1 MRISS
6 INSLKRVSD
15 NSQLILMS
23 ETIFAKKFTIEL
35 LMKYEQRVFEK
46 FQVAPMTTIEMKLLS
61 TKSTTQMFELKKN
74 TTY

>member
-1 MRISS
+1 
-6 INSLKRVSD
+6 
-15 NSQLILMS
+15 MS